1 MLGLTACAR
10 SSSPSSAEFTGT
22 RPVALSDAQ
31 RQVVDA
37 GVREMMQNA
46 QQVGLKSVTAIKVED
61 LPGVHVCG
69 HVTSGGRDLP
79 FYIELREASGAPVA
93 ERGQVGTDASNF
105 SKVKFMC
112 RRHG

>member
-105 SKVKFMC
+105 SKVKFKC